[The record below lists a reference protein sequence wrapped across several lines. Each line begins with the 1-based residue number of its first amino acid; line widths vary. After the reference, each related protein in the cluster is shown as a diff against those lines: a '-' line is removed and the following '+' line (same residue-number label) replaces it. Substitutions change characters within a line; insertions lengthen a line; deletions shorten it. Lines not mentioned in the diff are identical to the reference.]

1 MKKLYKLSYILIL
14 FLAIGSCKKDN
25 NIYSSDYVTPI
36 SLHLVYKELG
46 VSIPYSFPPS
56 VKLTNSTEQIVYKF
70 TADEYGNVTL
80 NELLPGQYS
89 INVTAKLNKDEM
101 AVATGDKNSN
111 EGSLGGTLSNIKL
124 SIDKEYSLDELT
136 LMVSSSNP
144 IIFKELYYAGS
155 ATPTGMNYRNDCFF
169 TIYNNSIEDVSLKDY
184 YIASMEFF
192 GGFGAGPLW
201 TGEQIGNYKNIYAAA
216 VWKIVGDNENDIL
229 KSGEQAIIATMA
241 APHNKNKD
249 FNLNSPVD
257 LSNANYEAYCKDPQN
272 NYTDFPAKNMELFFW
287 PNYGYLWR
295 ISVFGQGMAL
305 IKATKEEM
313 ATMEQVTLPEAFQD
327 PFENDEFWICLKV
340 PNKYV
345 VDAVD
350 LLQNSTTTEAK
361 RFSPI
366 LDAGAATVADTYKG
380 KSVIRKVQS
389 INGDLVIY
397 QDSNNSTE
405 DFIINPT
412 PLKDIE

>member
-1 MKKLYKLSYILIL
+1 MKQLYKLSYLLLI
-14 FLAIGSCKKDN
+14 FITICSCKKDN
-25 NIYSSDYVTPI
+25 IVYNSDYITPI
-36 SLHLVYKELG
+36 SLHLAYNQLG
-46 VSIPYSFPPS
+46 VSIPYSSPPTI
-56 VKLTNSTEQIVYKF
+56 KLTNNTEQIIYTF
-70 TADEYGNVTL
+70 TADEYGKITL
-80 NELLPGQYS
+80 EKLLPGQYS
-89 INVTAKLNKDEM
+89 INVTARLSIDEM
-101 AVATGDKNSN
+101 KILTDNTASS
-111 EGSLGGTLSNIKL
+111 EGSLGGTLNNIKL
-124 SIDKEYSLDELT
+124 SIGNEYTLDQLEL
-136 LMVSSSNP
+136 MISSSNP
-144 IIFKELYYAGS
+144 VIFKELYYAGS
-155 ATPTGMNYRNDCFF
+155 TTLTGMNYRNDCFY
-169 TIYNNSIEDVSLKDY
+169 TIYNNSIEDISLKDY

-201 TGEQIGNYKNIYAAA
+201 PGEELGNYKNIYAAA

-241 APHNKNKD
+241 APHNKNAD

-257 LSNANYEAYCKDPQN
+257 LSNADYEAYCKDPQN

-287 PNYGYLWR
+287 PNYAYLWR

-313 ATMEQVTLPEAFQD
+313 AAMEQVTLPEAFQD
-327 PFENDEFWICLKV
+327 PFENDEYWICLKV
-340 PNKYV
+340 PNSYV

-350 LLQNSTTTEAK
+350 LLQNSTTTDAK

-366 LDAGAATVADTYKG
+366 LDAGGATIADTYVG

-389 INGDLVIY
+389 VNGDLVIY
-397 QDSNNSTE
+397 QDTNNSSE
-405 DFIINPT
+405 DFIINPA